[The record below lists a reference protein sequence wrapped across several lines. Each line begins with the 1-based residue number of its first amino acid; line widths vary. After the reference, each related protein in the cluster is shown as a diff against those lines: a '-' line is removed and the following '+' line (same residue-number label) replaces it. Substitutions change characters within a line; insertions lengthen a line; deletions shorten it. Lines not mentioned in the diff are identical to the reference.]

1 MQKKP
6 CKQLDPNVD
15 SLSSSLTSCLSSGDK
30 MSSSSRKDSSLK
42 IIVLTDQDEEDESLS
57 SHDDV
62 IQCWQNP
69 SPTQVESDED
79 EDEDKDDSSIEFID
93 NKKIYL
99 TKLAKEKKIFSPKIL
114 DSIQKFLKAKKNL
127 EEIQNSKEL
136 FEDYDDDY
144 DKEEEKIL
152 KSLPELN
159 EKDEHEKLDFY
170 ACYPNEKT
178 DGMVTIPSI
187 KTPNMLNDFL
197 PDAFE
202 NSTMNQNEKMV
213 TINLSPPTKS
223 ILFVYI

>member
-1 MQKKP
+1 
-6 CKQLDPNVD
+6 
-15 SLSSSLTSCLSSGDK
+15 
-30 MSSSSRKDSSLK
+30 MSSSSKKDSSLE
-42 IIVLTDQDEEDESLS
+42 ILVLTDHDEDDGSLS

-79 EDEDKDDSSIEFID
+79 DVDSSIEVID
-93 NKKIYL
+93 NKKIDL
-99 TKLAKEKKIFSPKIL
+99 AKIAKEKKIFSLKIS
-114 DSIQKFLKAKKNL
+114 DSIQKFLKAKRNL
-127 EEIQNSKEL
+127 EEIQNSKDL

-144 DKEEEKIL
+144 DKEEEKNL

-159 EKDEHEKLDFY
+159 ERDVHEKLDFS
-170 ACYPNEKT
+170 ACYSNEKT

-202 NSTMNQNEKMV
+202 NSTMNQNEQMV
-213 TINLSPPTKS
+213 TINLSPPQNPSCLS
-223 ILFVYI
+223 ISDIQLSQKRKKTFDQSMSLPQNTIKKN